1 MAALAP
7 GPQKT
12 SWPEL
17 ECYDIQEAQAIIKQE
32 RRDITYVIAIP
43 VGAEVPNFKP
53 EMVIAIIEYEVE
65 MDGENQKQYVAPN
78 TIPYIV

>member
-1 MAALAP
+1 M
-7 GPQKT
+7 
-12 SWPEL
+12 
-17 ECYDIQEAQAIIKQE
+17 KQE

-65 MDGENQKQYVAPN
+65 MDGENERQYVAPN